1 MEADEREATGAAGA
15 TLETDSPPPAL
26 PAETGSSPHT
36 ASHSEYPQR
45 KRAMQAVERCINDA
59 EAAAQ
64 MAATAK
70 DGDADTCASALEP
83 GYLLW
88 TIKRVGTLMHSALCN
103 APYDV

>member
-26 PAETGSSPHT
+26 PAETGSSPPTIPHT

-70 DGDADTCASALEP
+70 DGDADTCAS
-83 GYLLW
+83 
-88 TIKRVGTLMHSALCN
+88 VGTLMHCTI
-103 APYDV
+103 

>member
-1 MEADEREATGAAGA
+1 
-15 TLETDSPPPAL
+15 
-26 PAETGSSPHT
+26 
-36 ASHSEYPQR
+36 
-45 KRAMQAVERCINDA
+45 MQAVERCINDA

-88 TIKRVGTLMHSALCN
+88 TVKRVGTLHALHCAMHHMMCDF
-103 APYDV
+103 APEPVPREPVERPLAFSSPRCTGAE